1 MSNKKQTAVEWLIE
15 QLEEKGDLRETPSIR
30 IVQLNI
36 DTSDYL
42 DLKRQAKKMHEQ
54 EIVNAWEKGN
64 HKEMRGGKYL
74 KPLATQYYNETF
86 NSDEA

>member
-1 MSNKKQTAVEWLIE
+1 MSNKNQSSIEWLYE
-15 QLEEKGDLRETPSIR
+15 QLTLTWYDYNSGKDL
-30 IVQLNI
+30 
-36 DTSDYL
+36 L
-42 DLKRQAKKMHEQ
+42 DKAQKMHEQ

>member
-1 MSNKKQTAVEWLIE
+1 MSNKEQSSAEWLFK
-15 QLEEKGDLRETPSIR
+15 QLWDEPQDKFTWYAIL
-30 IVQLNI
+30 
-36 DTSDYL
+36 
-42 DLKRQAKKMHEQ
+42 RQAKAKHEQ

-86 NSDEA
+86 NSDED